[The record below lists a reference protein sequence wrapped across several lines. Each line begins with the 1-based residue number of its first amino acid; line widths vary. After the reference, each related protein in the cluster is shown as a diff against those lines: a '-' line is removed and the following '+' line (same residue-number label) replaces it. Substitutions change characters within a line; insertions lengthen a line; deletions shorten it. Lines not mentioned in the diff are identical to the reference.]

1 MSRLLIV
8 FLDMLRLRSGPQDL
22 PASRRLMVVLAVLY
36 IAGGFM
42 AGNVLSEPD
51 YAPRALVAIGVQF
64 AFVILLLNTRGLG
77 DRIQQTISALAGT
90 GFIFGMISVYLLSLI
105 DVEKP
110 QVELVAFYM
119 ALFFWSLA
127 VDGHIYRHALS
138 SKMGTGLLVA
148 VAIFAINFVL
158 LRFLFGQ

>member
-1 MSRLLIV
+1 MSRLLLT

-22 PASRRLMVVLAVLY
+22 PASHRLMIVLAVLY
-36 IAGGFM
+36 IAGGFI
-42 AGNVLSEPD
+42 AGSVLSDAD
-51 YAPRALVAIGVQF
+51 YAPRAMVAIGIQF
-64 AFVILLLNTRGLG
+64 GFVILLLNFKGLG

-90 GFIFGMISVYLLSLI
+90 GFIFGMVSVYLLSLV

-119 ALFFWSLA
+119 VLFFWSLA

-148 VAIFAINFVL
+148 VTIFAINFVL
-158 LRFLFGQ
+158 LRLLFGQ

>member
-22 PASRRLMVVLAVLY
+22 PASRGLMVVLAILY

-42 AGNVLSEPD
+42 AGNVMSEPD
-51 YAPRALVAIGVQF
+51 YAPRAMVAIGVQF
-64 AFVILLLNTRGLG
+64 AFAILLLKFKGLA

-90 GFIFGMISVYLLSLI
+90 GFIFGMVSVYLLSLI

-119 ALFFWSLA
+119 VLFFWSLT
-127 VDGHIYRHALS
+127 VDGHIFRHALS

-148 VAIFAINFVL
+148 VTIFAINFVL
-158 LRFLFGQ
+158 LRLLFGQ

>member
-1 MSRLLIV
+1 MSRLLLV
-8 FLDMLRLRSGPQDL
+8 LLDMLRLRSGPQDL
-22 PASRRLMVVLAVLY
+22 PASNRLMVVLAILY
-36 IAGGFM
+36 IAGGFL
-42 AGNVLSEPD
+42 AGNVLDEPD
-51 YAPRALVAIGVQF
+51 YAPRAMVAIGIQF
-64 AFVILLLNTRGLG
+64 AFVILLLNSRSLG

-105 DVEKP
+105 DVENP

-119 ALFFWSLA
+119 VLFFWSLA

-148 VAIFAINFVL
+148 VTIFAINFVL
-158 LRFLFGQ
+158 LRLLFG